1 MAGDDLTSREG
12 RRGPSRSTTRRLHT
26 GHFAFMRAV
35 LQGLDQKASW
45 QRYLGHEADGRDIRV
60 VRQTIQWV
68 RDEFAA
74 AARRH
79 ARHGIARLVLI
90 DAEQIEEAKDNRPSL
105 DDFINER
112 QLHDFSYAEQ
122 IEYYE
127 EEYGKATQRQ
137 SRRSRL
143 LAKQLDALHWLES
156 IAVQPP
162 RPGDPVSAWL
172 NPVLAQHLERAGIR
186 TLRALLDRING
197 VGRRWAS
204 TIPAIGNAKA
214 GRIVEWLRQQE
225 PALQL
230 SVGPHVAQPRSAIA
244 STVLHA
250 VVTPSTAVVP
260 LEKLVIPGSLNGQT
274 GQFRAP
280 QERCTLAANT
290 DRQAVLA
297 WLQTK
302 QVRLPDGTAKPGHTY
317 RAYFKE
323 AERYLLWAVIERQVP
338 LSSMTTDDCL
348 AYCRFLAN
356 PTPPEKWCGPR
367 GRGKWS
373 PLWRPFEGPLSPRA
387 QRQAITILKNLDRY
401 LVETGYLSMSNW
413 DAVPLPGEVVPRTN
427 RTRSF
432 NDAQWRF
439 IRERLARLSDTSANQ
454 RLKLALPLLYETG
467 MRLSEVVAARVGD
480 LNRTAAF
487 EGQGNPDEGWTLR
500 LAGERR
506 ALHRIHLSADI
517 IGQLRNYLV
526 SRGFPPDLNDAGM
539 HDAAL
544 LGRSVDVLERA
555 PWSRQARVTV
565 DPKIGITPGSLYEQI
580 KDFFS
585 ACAKLAAEER
595 RENAAAFASASTEW
609 MRHTHTI
616 HRSQRD
622 LAQEAGPKA
631 SATCLPAL
639 PPLCD
644 QVLE

>member
-1 MAGDDLTSREG
+1 
-12 RRGPSRSTTRRLHT
+12 
-26 GHFAFMRAV
+26 MRAV

-90 DAEQIEEAKDNRPSL
+90 DAEQIEEAKDDRPSL
-105 DDFINER
+105 DDFIAER

-122 IEYYE
+122 LEYYE
-127 EEYGKATQRQ
+127 EQYGKATQRQ

-143 LAKQLDALHWLES
+143 LGKQLDALHWLES

-162 RPGDPVSAWL
+162 GPDDPVSVWL
-172 NPVLAQHLERAGIR
+172 NPVLAQHLERAGIK

-214 GRIVEWLRQQE
+214 GRIVDWLRQQE

-230 SVGPHVAQPRSAIA
+230 SVGPHVTQARSAMA
-244 STVLHA
+244 PAVLHA
-250 VVTPSTAVVP
+250 VVTPRTAVVP
-260 LEKLVIPGSLNGQT
+260 LEKLVIPGPLSGQT
-274 GQFRAP
+274 GRFRAP
-280 QERCTLAANT
+280 QDRCTLAADT
-290 DRQAVLA
+290 DRHAVLA

-302 QVRLPDGTAKPGHTY
+302 QVHRPDGAAKPGHTY

-338 LSSMTTDDCL
+338 LSSMTTEDCI

-387 QRQAITILKNLDRY
+387 QRQAITILKNLYRY
-401 LVETGYLSMSNW
+401 LVETGYLAVSNW

-427 RTRSF
+427 RARSF
-432 NDAQWRF
+432 DDVQWGF
-439 IRERLARLSDTSANQ
+439 ICERLASLSETSANR

-467 MRLSEVVAARVGD
+467 MRLSEAVAARVGD
-480 LNRTAAF
+480 LDRTAAS
-487 EGQGNPDEGWTLR
+487 EGGGNPDEGWTLR
-500 LAGERR
+500 LAGKGR
-506 ALHRIHLSADI
+506 ARHHVPLPADI

-526 SRGFPPDLNDAGM
+526 SRGLPPDLNDVGIR
-539 HDAAL
+539 DAAL
-544 LGRSVDVLERA
+544 LGRSVDVPERA
-555 PWSRQARVTV
+555 PWSRQARVAV
-565 DPKIGITPGSLYEQI
+565 NPQLGVTPGSLYEQI
-580 KDFFS
+580 KDFFIE
-585 ACAKLAAEER
+585 CAKLAAEER
-595 RENAAAFASASTEW
+595 RRNAAAFASASTEW
-609 MRHTHTI
+609 LRHTHTI
-616 HRSQRD
+616 RRSQPG
-622 LAQEAGPKA
+622 LAQEAGKTAP
-631 SATCLPAL
+631 ATHFPMILPLLDRAL
-639 PPLCD
+639 
-644 QVLE
+644 E